1 MVSHMY
7 DQWSHCF
14 KMYHVNINT
23 LYQKKK
29 KNDIN
34 VVNWKMVLGK
44 YTYALLLKSI
54 CFVKENKL
62 FTPKI

>member
-7 DQWSHCF
+7 DQCSHCF
-14 KMYHVNINT
+14 RMYHVNINT

-34 VVNWKMVLGK
+34 
-44 YTYALLLKSI
+44 
-54 CFVKENKL
+54 FVKENKL